1 MRRAL
6 TARPVRRLPAL
17 RAGDQRGIALPL
29 ALLTLL
35 VLAALSMVLATL
47 ARTEPT
53 IAANHLRSFQARVL
67 AESGIEHAVWALTN
81 ATSPGGIGGSG
92 TAPNIVVTASPA
104 SPYDGS
110 TFIALGAIGGFSL
123 TVTGSDPNARS
134 VRSVGWSPAGDLS
147 DARLPAKS
155 QVVATLVRLRNLPR
169 EAPCALC
176 VGSSLTLTAPTVV
189 DARGSEASDCG
200 GKLAAASAG
209 DLGLAGASDL
219 FGAGAPAG
227 DRSANVEDRDFRRGQ
242 SLGVSLSP
250 DDLDTLKALASAHG
264 TYVRPV
270 SDLPLELAAIPD
282 GLVFVDTPSGSHTL
296 TAANLARVRIGP
308 GFAASSIFRG
318 WIVVSG
324 DVALEGSFGEIRGIV
339 YAVNALAATDVGG
352 SRVTGVVIA
361 GQALGAS
368 SLTLGSVTI
377 VFDCAAARASGLLP
391 AGWFVR
397 PGSYCDRNTS
407 C

>member
-1 MRRAL
+1 VHRAL
-6 TARPVRRLPAL
+6 AARSVRHLPAL

-35 VLAALSMVLATL
+35 VLTSLSMVLATL

-53 IAANHLRSFQARVL
+53 VATNHLHSFQARVL
-67 AESGIEHAVWALTN
+67 AESGIEYAVWALTN

-92 TAPNIVVTASPA
+92 TAPNVVVTDSPA

-110 TFIALGAIGGFSL
+110 AFIPLGLTGGFSL

-155 QVVATLVRLRNLPR
+155 EVVATLVRLRNLPR

-176 VGSSLTLTAPTVV
+176 VGSSLTLTGPTVV

-200 GKLAAASAG
+200 GKVAAASAG
-209 DLGLAGASDL
+209 DLAFDGASDL

-242 SLGVSLSP
+242 SPGVSLSS
-250 DDLDTLKALASAHG
+250 DDLDTLKSLAGARG
-264 TYVRPV
+264 TYVRPA
-270 SDLPLELAAIPD
+270 SDAPVDLAAIPD
-282 GLVFVDTPSGSHTL
+282 GLVFVDTPAGT
-296 TAANLARVRIGP
+296 TR
-308 GFAASSIFRG
+308 
-318 WIVVSG
+318 
-324 DVALEGSFGEIRGIV
+324 
-339 YAVNALAATDVGG
+339 
-352 SRVTGVVIA
+352 SRERT
-361 GQALGAS
+361 S
-368 SLTLGSVTI
+368 
-377 VFDCAAARASGLLP
+377 RASGSVP
-391 AGWFVR
+391 ASPRAQPSGDGSSSTVTSSWTGSSARSAGSSMR
-397 PGSYCDRNTS
+397 PTR
-407 C
+407 